1 MAYNLILGILIASQ
15 VAQGF
20 ALLRLMRQGG

>member
-1 MAYNLILGILIASQ
+1 MAYNLILGLLFVSQ

-20 ALLRLMRQGG
+20 ALLRLMRRAG